1 MGCGIPSS
9 AYTLGAH
16 VGLYNIHEVYW
27 ILFPGLLEMAQGHS
41 QRVINRRVSF
51 RRSRSKP

>member
-1 MGCGIPSS
+1 MGCGIPSL